1 MKKYAMEDLLT
12 TSTKYSE
19 EPFFIEERRERS
31 VMGGIFLLVVGNS
44 TGVLTHFRYEYREA
58 CYALLLCD
66 PPRLAFGIWL
76 GKLK

>member
-44 TGVLTHFRYEYREA
+44 TGVLTHFR
-58 CYALLLCD
+58 
-66 PPRLAFGIWL
+66 
-76 GKLK
+76 